1 MYPLPPYQLTMTWTP
16 SISINNQVAEALQ
29 QLRDIHEPAIPGWWP
44 IPIGWWAVLGI
55 LVAMLAVFVWVAI
68 AETRKR
74 APYTA
79 IRKAA
84 LRLNSIRNEGQIDAR
99 EYATRVN
106 LLFKELVIRIEGQQ
120 EAATLHG
127 SNWLEFL
134 AERFDEREF
143 IDGVGRCLG
152 SSRYLS
158 GPFSDEGLQEL
169 IDKTLTRVSPIKV
182 QKDA

>member
-1 MYPLPPYQLTMTWTP
+1 MFRSLPFRPTMNWIP

-29 QLRDIHEPAIPGWWP
+29 RLRDIHEPAEPGWWP
-44 IPIGWWAVLGI
+44 IPIGWWAVVGL
-55 LVAMLAVFVWVAI
+55 LVAMLGMFVWVVL
-68 AETRKR
+68 AERKKR

-79 IRKAA
+79 IRMAA
-84 LRLNSIRNEGQIDAR
+84 LRLNSIRNEGLIDAR
-99 EYATRVN
+99 EYATRAN

-120 EAATLHG
+120 EAAKLHG

-143 IDGVGRCLG
+143 VDGVGRCLG

-158 GPFSDEGLQEL
+158 GSFSDQGLAEL
-169 IDKTLTRVSPIKV
+169 IEKTLSRASPTKE